1 MSITSDYRF
10 FPNKM
15 SRYYPVPTVSNL
27 ITYNS
32 AKHIQ
37 CIPKE
42 TKNRRW
48 RFSLELETSD
58 FIVPVFPFD
67 WERLIAHQNPF
78 FFAFISF
85 KMKVFGLLDVVD
97 GLEIHSFHQRAVS
110 QAGDVGE
117 IGADGINKV
126 AHSPF

>member
-1 MSITSDYRF
+1 MSITRRGIDKYDTA
-10 FPNKM
+10 PNKM
-15 SRYYPVPTVSNL
+15 SRYYPVPAVSNL

-42 TKNRRW
+42 KKGGG
-48 RFSLELETSD
+48 D
-58 FIVPVFPFD
+58 FLWNWKHP
-67 WERLIAHQNPF
+67 
-78 FFAFISF
+78 ISF